1 MTEKYLDMHF
11 PHADEGACYV
21 IVTVETFTE
30 DELDRKME
38 LLCDLAEENGS
49 IDEFEADERIW
60 KLRKEF
66 AEAARAIDKMF
77 QTEDFVVPLDKI
89 GDMTK
94 QIPELREKYGLYC
107 VTVAHIGDGNIHVL
121 PLNKYGLTPDEWF
134 EKIKAFHADLF
145 PRVYALG
152 GKMSGEHGV
161 GYKKLEE
168 FARNTP
174 EGEVKIIKA
183 IKRALDPNNIMNPWK
198 LVDMNGDFIA

>member
-77 QTEDFVVPLDKI
+77 QTEDFCGSSRQNWRYDQTNSGTAGKI
-89 GDMTK
+89 RSL
-94 QIPELREKYGLYC
+94 LRNRCPY
-107 VTVAHIGDGNIHVL
+107 
-121 PLNKYGLTPDEWF
+121 
-134 EKIKAFHADLF
+134 
-145 PRVYALG
+145 R
-152 GKMSGEHGV
+152 
-161 GYKKLEE
+161 
-168 FARNTP
+168 
-174 EGEVKIIKA
+174 
-183 IKRALDPNNIMNPWK
+183 
-198 LVDMNGDFIA
+198 

>member
-1 MTEKYLDMHF
+1 MTPTGDIV
-11 PHADEGACYV
+11 DVGAR
-21 IVTVETFTE
+21 
-30 DELDRKME
+30 LQNARLA
-38 LLCDLAEENGS
+38 LLWNSFCWFRDLAEENGS

-161 GYKKLEE
+161 GYRSWKSL
-168 FARNTP
+168 P
-174 EGEVKIIKA
+174 A
-183 IKRALDPNNIMNPWK
+183 IRRKGSEDHQRPS
-198 LVDMNGDFIA
+198 NGPLIPITS

>member
-1 MTEKYLDMHF
+1 M
-11 PHADEGACYV
+11 
-21 IVTVETFTE
+21 TVETFTE

-94 QIPELREKYGLYC
+94 QFRNCGKN
-107 VTVAHIGDGNIHVL
+107 TV
-121 PLNKYGLTPDEWF
+121 
-134 EKIKAFHADLF
+134 
-145 PRVYALG
+145 
-152 GKMSGEHGV
+152 
-161 GYKKLEE
+161 
-168 FARNTP
+168 
-174 EGEVKIIKA
+174 
-183 IKRALDPNNIMNPWK
+183 
-198 LVDMNGDFIA
+198 FIA

>member
-1 MTEKYLDMHF
+1 MDNEAIIMTEKYLDMHF

-77 QTEDFVVPLDKI
+77 QTEDFVVSSRQNWRYDQ
-89 GDMTK
+89 TNS
-94 QIPELREKYGLYC
+94 ELRE
-107 VTVAHIGDGNIHVL
+107 I
-121 PLNKYGLTPDEWF
+121 
-134 EKIKAFHADLF
+134 
-145 PRVYALG
+145 R
-152 GKMSGEHGV
+152 S
-161 GYKKLEE
+161 
-168 FARNTP
+168 
-174 EGEVKIIKA
+174 
-183 IKRALDPNNIMNPWK
+183 
-198 LVDMNGDFIA
+198 FIA

>member
-1 MTEKYLDMHF
+1 MILPK
-11 PHADEGACYV
+11 
-21 IVTVETFTE
+21 
-30 DELDRKME
+30 K
-38 LLCDLAEENGS
+38 NGS

-134 EKIKAFHADLF
+134 EKIKGF
-145 PRVYALG
+145 PCRSLPTRLCPG
-152 GKMSGEHGV
+152 RKDE
-161 GYKKLEE
+161 
-168 FARNTP
+168 R
-174 EGEVKIIKA
+174 
-183 IKRALDPNNIMNPWK
+183 RAWGRL
-198 LVDMNGDFIA
+198 